1 MTKKQSKSYTYK
13 NHTDGSVVFNVRL
26 PQDLLEQVD
35 RLTESGFES
44 RSDAVRSLIQEGLDK
59 EAIKAQLD
67 YLQAS
72 LNRMSFIMEWIF
84 KSSFTAA
91 AVAQEPREI
100 EKTGD
105 KLILKAV
112 AGERGGELMELSS
125 KVLVTELVKRFGE

>member
-1 MTKKQSKSYTYK
+1 MADLKIVTI
-13 NHTDGSVVFNVRL
+13 RL
-26 PQDLLEQVD
+26 PEDQLEQVD

-44 RSDAVRSLIQEGLDK
+44 RSDAVRYLIQEGLDK
-59 EAIKAQLD
+59 DAIKVQLD
-67 YLQAS
+67 YLETS

-100 EKTGD
+100 EKAGD
-105 KLILKAV
+105 KLVLKPVV
-112 AGERGGELMELSS
+112 AERGGELMELAS

>member
-1 MTKKQSKSYTYK
+1 MSDPKMI
-13 NHTDGSVVFNVRL
+13 GVRL
-26 PQDLLEQVD
+26 PLEVLEQVD
-35 RLTESGFES
+35 QLAESSFEN
-44 RSDAVRSLIQEGLDK
+44 RSDAVRHLIQEGLDK